1 MNFEI
6 KLPLFEGPF
15 DLLLFFIER
24 DELNIYDI
32 PIARITDD
40 FLAYLHQMEIL
51 NIELASDFVVVAA
64 TLMKIK
70 VKMLLPKPVMANAG
84 EDPRNE
90 LVNALLEYQKYQAV
104 LETWSEMEVL
114 QLQKEPRGG
123 IQTDL
128 KKVAQTYALEL
139 DLNRVDLFQL
149 LRVYEKAIDRYIDK
163 SHQTVHTIVPYPY
176 SVAGQKDF
184 LREQIKQRQHISFI
198 ALIREFPTKI
208 SVIFN
213 FLAILELLQLEEISI
228 VLEEGYNNF
237 HITAKIATTVPQ
249 VVPTI

>member
-40 FLAYLHQMEIL
+40 FLAYLHQMEVM
-51 NIELASDFVVVAA
+51 NIEVASDFIVVAA

-70 VKMLLPKPVMANAG
+70 VKMLLPKPIVAHN
-84 EDPRNE
+84 EDDPRNE
-90 LVNALLEYQKYQAV
+90 IVNALLEYQKYQSV
-104 LETWSEMEVL
+104 LEEWGELEAIEL
-114 QLQKEPRGG
+114 KKEQRGS
-123 IQTDL
+123 IDTDL
-128 KKVAQTYALEL
+128 KKVAQEYALEL

-149 LRVYEKAIDRYIDK
+149 LRVYEKVIDRYVEK
-163 SHQTVHTIVPYPY
+163 NNKVVHTILPYPY
-176 SVAGQKDF
+176 SVAGQKDY
-184 LREQIKQRQHISFI
+184 LRQRLKTIQNISFQ
-198 ALIREFPTKI
+198 ALITENPLKI

-213 FLAILELLQLEEISI
+213 FLAILELLQLGEITI
-228 VLEEGYNNF
+228 ALEAGFNNF
-237 HITAKIATTVPQ
+237 HISAKEEMAEPAVS
-249 VVPTI
+249 

>member
-40 FLAYLHQMEIL
+40 FLAYLHQMEVM
-51 NIELASDFVVVAA
+51 NIEVASDFIVVAA

-70 VKMLLPKPVMANAG
+70 VKMLLPKPIVAQG
-84 EDPRNE
+84 EDDPRHE
-90 LVNALLEYQKYQAV
+90 IVNALLEYQKYQSV
-104 LETWSEMEVL
+104 LEEWGELEAIEL
-114 QLQKEPRGG
+114 KKEPRGS
-123 IQTDL
+123 IDADL
-128 KKVAQTYALEL
+128 KKVAQEYALEL

-149 LRVYEKAIDRYIDK
+149 LRVYEKVIDRYVEK
-163 SHQTVHTIVPYPY
+163 NNKVVHTVVPYPY
-176 SVAGQKDF
+176 SVAGQKDY
-184 LREQIKQRQHISFI
+184 LRQKLKTISNISFK
-198 ALIREFPTKI
+198 ALILENPLKI

-228 VLEEGYNNF
+228 VLEAGFNNF
-237 HITAKIATTVPQ
+237 HISPKNERVESP
-249 VVPTI
+249 VE